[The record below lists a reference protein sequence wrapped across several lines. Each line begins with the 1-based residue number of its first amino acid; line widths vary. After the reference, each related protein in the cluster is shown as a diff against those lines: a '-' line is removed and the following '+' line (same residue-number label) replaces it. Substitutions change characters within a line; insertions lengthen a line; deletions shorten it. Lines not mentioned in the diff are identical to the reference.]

1 GTGFRG
7 GHGGFGGFRGG
18 NFGRFGFRGFYGR
31 NYWPFLYYP
40 SYGFGYSYWPGFY
53 DYGYNSYPVYSYP
66 EYQPASNVTVVY
78 PQQAQTAP
86 APVYVERAN
95 PVVRE
100 YDEYGQPV
108 GQPAAAF
115 SGSSSG
121 SPLYLIALRDQ
132 TIRAAAAYWVDG
144 KTLHYVTLQH
154 EEKQAPL
161 D

>member
-1 GTGFRG
+1 M
-7 GHGGFGGFRGG
+7 
-18 NFGRFGFRGFYGR
+18 
-31 NYWPFLYYP
+31 
-40 SYGFGYSYWPGFY
+40 
-53 DYGYNSYPVYSYP
+53 
-66 EYQPASNVTVVY
+66 TVVY

-108 GQPAAAF
+108 GQPAA
-115 SGSSSG
+115 SSG

-154 EEKQAPL
+154 EEKQASL
-161 D
+161 DTIDRDLSLRLNRERRVQFSLPAQ